1 MTPRYIRDL
10 VERVLST
17 YAQSFLGLLIASGF
31 GVDGVLDLSLV
42 VKAAVAALPAAL
54 SLLKGLLARTV
65 GDKES
70 ASLAKPPIVA
80 A

>member
-1 MTPRYIRDL
+1 MTPRFVRDIA
-10 VERVLST
+10 ERVLST
-17 YAQSFLGLLIASGF
+17 YVQAFLGLLLASGF

-42 VKAAVAALPAAL
+42 VKAGIAALPAAL
-54 SLLKGLLARTV
+54 SLVKGLLARTV

-80 A
+80 P

>member
-1 MTPRYIRDL
+1 MTPRFIRDIA
-10 VERVLST
+10 ERVLST
-17 YAQSFLGLLIASGF
+17 YVQAFLGLLLASGF

-42 VKAAVAALPAAL
+42 VKASIAALPAAL
-54 SLLKGLLARTV
+54 SLVKGLLATQV
-65 GDKES
+65 GDSQS